1 MQVTTIALIALI
13 SYFEIVDSFY
23 HNYHNG
29 ILVRTARSL
38 SSISMA
44 SQEDF
49 SDLTK
54 KLLEKKVTAEP
65 TKQVTVAVP
74 KVESKPKQTAPVPK
88 AVVVPKPE
96 ASKVTT
102 ASVKTTAPVVV
113 KKAEP
118 VKVVAPVAQ
127 KVEKIIE
134 VPSTPPPSAV
144 ASSIDVVLG
153 FGLGLAPYLAIPIIL
168 FNSAKSLFKKPKPL
182 PVVEAPKPKVSPY
195 SKSLGEGL
203 KEGFDELLSGK
214 STPDLELTRKGI
226 KLSIGGFA
234 VAALFTGVLVTLNGG
249 EKSETKVVAPA
260 PVKVA
265 PTPKPAPAP
274 VKVVAPA
281 PVPAPKPEP
290 VKVAPVPI
298 PAPVPA
304 PAPKVEPVKEAP
316 VPVPAPAPAPK
327 PEPVKEAPA
336 PVPAATPAEEGVD
349 VYVPPKPV
357 KGLEADTVDLSTL
370 KSLRVS
376 ASSLLLAKF
385 QSIRFTKFFLLFLD
399 FRNLEN
405 RCPMTRTTM
414 P

>member
-1 MQVTTIALIALI
+1 MQITTIALIALI
-13 SYFEIVDSFY
+13 SYFDIVDSF
-23 HNYHNG
+23 YHNG

-65 TKQVTVAVP
+65 VAAP
-74 KVESKPKQTAPVPK
+74 KVESKPKQTAPAPK
-88 AVVVPKPE
+88 PVVVPKP
-96 ASKVTT
+96 AATKV
-102 ASVKTTAPVVV
+102 APVPVKATAPVVV

-118 VKVVAPVAQ
+118 VKVVAPVAP
-127 KVEKIIE
+127 KVEKIIQ
-134 VPSTPPPSAV
+134 VPATPPPSAV
-144 ASSIDVVLG
+144 ASSTDVILG
-153 FGLGLAPYLAIPIIL
+153 IGLGLAPYLAIPIIL
-168 FNSAKSLFKKPKPL
+168 FNAAKNLFKKPKPL
-182 PVVEAPKPKVSPY
+182 PVVEVPKPKVSPY

-203 KEGFDELLSGK
+203 KEGFDELFSGK

-226 KLSIGGFA
+226 KLSIGGFT
-234 VAALFTGVLVTLNGG
+234 VAALFTGVLFTLNGG
-249 EKSETKVVAPA
+249 EKSETKVAAPA

-290 VKVAPVPI
+290 VKVAPVPV
-298 PAPVPA
+298 PAPAPIPA

-316 VPVPAPAPAPK
+316 APVPAPAPAPAPAPK
-327 PEPVKEAPA
+327 PEPVKEAPVPAPAPKVEPVKVAPVPA
-336 PVPAATPAEEGVD
+336 PVPAATPAEGDD

-370 KSLRVS
+370 QSLRVR
-376 ASSLLLAKF
+376 APTLLCEI
-385 QSIRFTKFFLLFLD
+385 S
-399 FRNLEN
+399 
-405 RCPMTRTTM
+405 
-414 P
+414 